1 MSFSPLPTFFIQMS
15 CTVKDTRYPQ
25 SFDNLRI
32 NLQATPEV
40 VVGQKIYVW
49 LDGKEEVRWMLNKGV
64 D

>member
-15 CTVKDTRYPQ
+15 YAVKDTRYPQ

-40 VVGQKIYVW
+40 VVGKRFMC
-49 LDGKEEVRWMLNKGV
+49 G
-64 D
+64 